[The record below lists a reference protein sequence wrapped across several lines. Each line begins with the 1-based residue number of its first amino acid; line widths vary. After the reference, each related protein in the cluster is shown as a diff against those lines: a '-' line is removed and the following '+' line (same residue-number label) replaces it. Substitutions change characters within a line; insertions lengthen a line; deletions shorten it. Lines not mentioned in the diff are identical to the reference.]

1 MSRNGLD
8 VNTAALS
15 VVSIARGL
23 MATAQNREKGT
34 PGFVALSGPTGFG
47 KSTACAYLANK
58 HGAYYVECK
67 SVWSKKALLENTIY
81 AIFGRAY
88 AKATTVSGMLDQIS
102 EQLAKSGRPL
112 IIDEFDY
119 LVEKAAVQIVRDIYE
134 SSKAAIMLVGE
145 ENMPAKLLKWERFHG
160 RVLDWAVAP
169 AADMDDVR
177 TLSGFY
183 SSGITIQDDLLEHI
197 HSKAKGSVRRITI
210 NLVRVRQE
218 AIYQGLSAISLKE
231 WGKKELFTGEAPQP
245 RRQL

>member
-23 MATAQNREKGT
+23 MTTAQDREPGT
-34 PGFVALSGPTGFG
+34 PGFVVLSGPSGFG

-67 SVWSKKALLENTIY
+67 SVWSKKAVIENILKVMGIVPAKIVPAMLEQ
-81 AIFGRAY
+81 
-88 AKATTVSGMLDQIS
+88 VC

-119 LVEKAAVQIVRDIYE
+119 LVEKASVEIIRDIYE
-134 SSKAAIMLVGE
+134 GSKAAIMLVGE
-145 ENMPAKLLKWERFHG
+145 ENMPNKLLKWERFHG

-169 AADMDDVR
+169 AADIDDAR
-177 TLSGFY
+177 TLAGFY
-183 SSGITIQDDLLEHI
+183 CQGVTVKDDLLEQI
-197 HSKAKGSVRRITI
+197 QAKSKGSVRRISI
-210 NLVRVRQE
+210 NLIRARQE
-218 AIYQGLSAISLKE
+218 AQYQGLQTIGLKE
-231 WGKKELFTGEAPQP
+231 WGKKELFTGDAPQP
-245 RRQL
+245 RRAL

>member
-1 MSRNGLD
+1 MSRSGLD

-15 VVSIARGL
+15 VVSVARGL
-23 MATAQNREKGT
+23 MSTAQNREKNT
-34 PGFVALSGPTGFG
+34 PGLVAFSGPSGFG
-47 KSTACAYLANK
+47 KSTACAYLSNK

-67 SVWSKKALLENTIY
+67 SVWSKKAFMENILKVMGI
-81 AIFGRAY
+81 AP
-88 AKATTVSGMLDQIS
+88 AKVVSGMLDQIS

-134 SSKAAIMLVGE
+134 SSQTAIMLVGE
-145 ENMPAKLLKWERFHG
+145 ENMPTKLLKWERFHG

-169 AADMDDVR
+169 AADLNDVH
-177 TLSGFY
+177 TLAGFY
-183 SSGITIQDDLLEHI
+183 CGGIAIKDDLLEQI
-197 HSKAKGSVRRITI
+197 HAKAKGSVRRITI

-218 AIYQGLSAISLKE
+218 AAYQGLNAIGRKE

-245 RRQL
+245 RRMS